1 MTKKELV
8 EVLSQFD
15 DDMLILI
22 PGYESGFDLT
32 GYITSSHVMKLS
44 DTDWWDGEYM
54 VSKDSQLTPNA
65 ILLHPIE
72 RENEKS
78 L

>member
-22 PGYESGFDLT
+22 PGYV
-32 GYITSSHVMKLS
+32 TSSHVMKIP
-44 DTDWWDGEYM
+44 DAHWYDGEYE

-65 ILLHPIE
+65 ILLYPIK
-72 RENEKS
+72 RENG
-78 L
+78 

>member
-8 EVLSQFD
+8 EILEQYD

-32 GYITSSHVMKLS
+32 GYVTSSHALKMPDVH
-44 DTDWWDGEYM
+44 WYDGEYH
-54 VSKDSQLTPNA
+54 VSNDDKLTPNA
-65 ILLHPIE
+65 ILLHPRE
-72 RENEKS
+72 RENEES

>member
-8 EVLSQFD
+8 EILSQYD

-32 GYITSSHVMKLS
+32 GYITSSHVMKLP
-44 DTDWWDGEYM
+44 DVEWYDGEYV
-54 VSKDSQLTPNA
+54 VSTNSQLAPNA
-65 ILLHPIE
+65 VLLNPIE
-72 RENEKS
+72 RENEIQN
-78 L
+78 

>member
-32 GYITSSHVMKLS
+32 GYVTSSHVMKIP
-44 DTDWWDGEYM
+44 DAHWYDGEYE

-65 ILLHPIE
+65 ILLYPIE
-72 RENEKS
+72 RENGQG
-78 L
+78 

>member
-8 EVLSQFD
+8 EILSQYD

-32 GYITSSHVMKLS
+32 GYITSSHVMKIPDAS
-44 DTDWWDGEYM
+44 WYDGEFE
-54 VSKDSQLTPNA
+54 VSSDSQLTPNG
-65 ILLHPIE
+65 ILLHPRE
-72 RENEKS
+72 RN
-78 L
+78 